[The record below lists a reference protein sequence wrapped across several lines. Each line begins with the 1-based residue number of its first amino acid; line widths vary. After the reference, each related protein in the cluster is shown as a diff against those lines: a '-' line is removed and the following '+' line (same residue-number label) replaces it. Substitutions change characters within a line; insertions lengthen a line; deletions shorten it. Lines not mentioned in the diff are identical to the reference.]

1 MSSRTEVE
9 PKWLRHFDKLMEA
22 TFNFSVVLMI
32 MLFLLIADIFMFSS
46 EDDFGSDNS
55 DYGAWCEEYH
65 PELTYNECADVAGWW

>member
-1 MSSRTEVE
+1 MISSAENLS
-9 PKWLRHFDKLMEA
+9 KWAKHFDTLMKL

-46 EDDFGSDNS
+46 EDDFAADNS

-65 PELTYNECADVAGWW
+65 PELTYSECSYVAGW

>member
-1 MSSRTEVE
+1 MISSSGNL
-9 PKWLRHFDKLMEA
+9 PKWAKYFDILMKL

-46 EDDFGSDNS
+46 YDDLGADNS

-65 PELTYNECADVAGWW
+65 PELTYSECSDVAGW